1 MTVLCHMFA
10 ICCGHV
16 PLHSPQKQALYIY
29 IHTYI
34 YLDPPN
40 PRKISA
46 FSECEVY
53 RLSLPKTP
61 RYYFGLQF
69 YDFDC
74 MFLGLV
80 KQKLKNVCSASN
92 DQGTNPRNPEK
103 KKSKNTH
110 THKKKTRKSRNLVV
124 LGSFLLFLGFQNSS
138 RFVYVSVVLR
148 FS

>member
-1 MTVLCHMFA
+1 MFPYIA
-10 ICCGHV
+10 
-16 PLHSPQKQALYIY
+16 PKNRPFIY

-103 KKSKNTH
+103 KKAKTH
-110 THKKKTRKSRNLVV
+110 THKKNPQIQKSRCFRQFS
-124 LGSFLLFLGFQNSS
+124 SFFRVPKFLTFCVRERSAEIFLETYMFGAK
-138 RFVYVSVVLR
+138 
-148 FS
+148 